1 MRSWTSRKVNLNPP
15 RNKKTAL
22 KSPVFLNHNNPKAV
36 LLKGKMGGSILD
48 LAVLHRIHGWLVDR
62 FLVWIAAPAHRK
74 ADRGPA
80 CLRASPSPD
89 ISGPWM
95 TTLIQMMSFP
105 PSASLKHSESG
116 RCHLKGTFF
125 CCLSSW
131 RKPTVRFISHL
142 NTLKMAKMSLFYRP
156 FPTAAEAAEGCVA
169 FSWHWMGSTINNPG
183 VSWANGP
190 HGKGLG

>member
-1 MRSWTSRKVNLNPP
+1 MNLNPP

-48 LAVLHRIHGWLVDR
+48 LAVPHRIHGWLVAR
-62 FLVWIAAPAHRK
+62 CLVWAAALMEMKLPCPQGGWQGWEGELLH
-74 ADRGPA
+74 
-80 CLRASPSPD
+80 LLD
-89 ISGPWM
+89 ISRPWM